1 MKKEEMITLLR
12 SVSCDENT
20 VTAMTN
26 AYELG
31 FDYGSKAYVFL
42 TEALEHAKTTC
53 DLLDLDKL
61 DEARESIVPFWKALD
76 KLRDME

>member
-1 MKKEEMITLLR
+1 MKKDEMVTLLR

-26 AYELG
+26 AYEMG
-31 FDYGSKAYVFL
+31 FDHGARAYVHL
-42 TEALEHAKTTC
+42 ADAVEKARDIC
-53 DLLDLDKL
+53 NLLDLDKL
-61 DEARESIVPFWKALD
+61 NEARESIVPFWKALD